1 MCFINNNMPIFTVKV
16 RHDEILTFEV
26 EANTLKEAKEQI
38 TSGER
43 GVGDEDDVESIRYD
57 IIEAE

>member
-1 MCFINNNMPIFTVKV
+1 MPIFTVKV